1 MRLLWGYNSDDA
13 RDRKT
18 SDQLVQWL
26 DHDVLAVRSL
36 AIDQIRGLTG
46 QTLHYR
52 AAMPAGD
59 RKRLKRDWERYVD
72 RYKGLLAQ

>member
-1 MRLLWGYNSDDA
+1 MGIQQRR

-26 DHDVLAVRSL
+26 DHDVLAVRLL

-52 AAMPAGD
+52 AACRLGD
-59 RKRLKRDWERYVD
+59 RKRLKKDWERYVD